1 MAILYRSIRNIKLC
15 YTQGV
20 NGFTIDELARLAG
33 TTGRNVRA
41 FQTQGL
47 LPHPALVGRTGVYGA
62 DHLDHLRA
70 ILRLQREGFSLASI
84 AALFDALHGGLTLE
98 QVVGLPRRTSGDE
111 VDDTDELFGF
121 WPPTK
126 NGRLLSAVPTNL
138 LSLPT
143 AS

>member
-1 MAILYRSIRNIKLC
+1 M
-15 YTQGV
+15 

-47 LPHPALVGRTGVYGA
+47 LPHPTLVGRTGFYRA

-84 AALFDALHGGLTLE
+84 AALFDALRGGLTLE
-98 QVVGLPRRTSGDE
+98 QVVGLPRRTSADEGD
-111 VDDTDELFGF
+111 DNDELFGF
-121 WPPTK
+121 RPPAK
-126 NGRLLSAVPTNL
+126 NVQLLSAVPTNL
-138 LSLPT
+138 LGLPS